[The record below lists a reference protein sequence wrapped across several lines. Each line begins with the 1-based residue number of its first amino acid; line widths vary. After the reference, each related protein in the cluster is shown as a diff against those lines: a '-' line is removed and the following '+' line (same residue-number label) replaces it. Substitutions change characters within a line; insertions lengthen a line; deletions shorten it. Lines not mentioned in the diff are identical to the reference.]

1 MREPFAGKKI
11 NFEFCWVQDLW
22 WYIDGWQWHGLQW
35 GTGSSL
41 LICFHG
47 FGEDAAR
54 FQVLEEALGSDFTIV
69 ALDLPFH
76 GGTRLDAS
84 VDAASLPVNWRL
96 LIQQI
101 MQRFHQQ
108 RCALLGYSL
117 GGRICLQLIQEMPQL
132 FHLLILLAPD
142 GLHHNFWFY
151 FLTRTY
157 IGKKL
162 FRWHVDH
169 PHLFFGITQS
179 LEKIGFLS
187 PSFKKFLD
195 GQMNTRSK
203 RMQVWRTWNSLRTFV
218 PDLAQVKK
226 NIQRFEIACYL
237 LFGKYDRVI
246 KPDYGTTFCKS
257 LAQAR
262 MFILD
267 CGHQLLTTETAMF
280 IKQQLDLHS

>member
-1 MREPFAGKKI
+1 MGEPFAGKKI
-11 NFEFCWVQDLW
+11 NVEFCWVQDLW
-22 WYIDGWQWHGLQW
+22 WHIDGWQWHGLQW
-35 GTGSSL
+35 GRGSRI

-47 FGEDAAR
+47 FGEEASR
-54 FQVLEEALGSDFTIV
+54 FQVLEDALGDDFTIV
-69 ALDLPFH
+69 AIDLPFH
-76 GGTRLDAS
+76 GGTRLNASADA
-84 VDAASLPVNWRL
+84 DCLPVNWHL
-96 LIQQI
+96 LMQLILQQ
-101 MQRFHQQ
+101 FHQQ
-108 RCALLGYSL
+108 HCALLGYSL
-117 GGRICLQLIQEMPQL
+117 GGRICLQLVQEIPQQI
-132 FHLLILLAPD
+132 HLLILLAPD

-169 PHLFFGITQS
+169 PHVFFGITRC
-179 LEKIGFLS
+179 LEKMRWLS

-203 RMQVWRTWNSLRTFV
+203 RMQVWLTWNSLRAFV
-218 PDLAQVKK
+218 SDLAQVKK
-226 NIQRFEIACYL
+226 NIQRYAIPCYL

-246 KPDYGTTFCKS
+246 KPGYGKTFCKP
-257 LAQAR
+257 LAQAH

-267 CGHQLLTTETAMF
+267 CGHQLLTAETALF